1 MGGVYA
7 KKISRKIFGR
17 VLRTH
22 ITFAKALP
30 GATPPPLRMLTIL
43 ELMISTLT
51 VSMLTIRTHL
61 VSTHIVSTL
70 TISTLRM
77 LQRSIDAPGA
87 LGRTTPR
94 LPAAQ
99 NRPREDYPTVPKH
112 RKTSPKLVGTHILCL
127 FCALQHGQ

>member
-1 MGGVYA
+1 MHIPMM
-7 KKISRKIFGR
+7 KPSI
-17 VLRTH
+17 H
-22 ITFAKALP
+22 ITFARALP
-30 GATPPPLRMLTIL
+30 GGYPTPLRMLTIL

-51 VSMLTIRTHL
+51 
-61 VSTHIVSTL
+61 
-70 TISTLRM
+70 ISTLSM

-87 LGRTTPR
+87 LGRTAPR